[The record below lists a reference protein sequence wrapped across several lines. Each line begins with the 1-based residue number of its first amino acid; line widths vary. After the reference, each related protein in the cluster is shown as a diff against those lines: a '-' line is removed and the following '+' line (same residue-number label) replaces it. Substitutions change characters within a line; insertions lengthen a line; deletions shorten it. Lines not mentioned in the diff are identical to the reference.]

1 MHYKNFPPSGRSII
15 PVFQILMAK
24 KISGINFNGGQEM
37 QAEKYKKVS
46 QWTEWRDNS
55 TSTNTSIN
63 TTADETHCEP
73 RCETGGFISCIA
85 AKGWISI

>member
-1 MHYKNFPPSGRSII
+1 MQMRNKNFPPSGRSII

-46 QWTEWRDNS
+46 Q
-55 TSTNTSIN
+55 
-63 TTADETHCEP
+63 
-73 RCETGGFISCIA
+73 
-85 AKGWISI
+85 